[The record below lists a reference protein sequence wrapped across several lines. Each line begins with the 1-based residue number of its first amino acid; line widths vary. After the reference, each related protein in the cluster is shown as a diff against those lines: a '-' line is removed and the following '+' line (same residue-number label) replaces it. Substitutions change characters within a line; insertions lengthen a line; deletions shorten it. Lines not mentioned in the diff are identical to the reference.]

1 MQPVSSVRMEDN
13 QTLRISSQKT
23 TRKNINDNERVRNVI
38 NENTNEKTNMNPGR
52 HYEYEV
58 DTINVINKNENTT
71 NVIPV
76 KTA

>member
-1 MQPVSSVRMEDN
+1 
-13 QTLRISSQKT
+13 
-23 TRKNINDNERVRNVI
+23 
-38 NENTNEKTNMNPGR
+38 MNPGR